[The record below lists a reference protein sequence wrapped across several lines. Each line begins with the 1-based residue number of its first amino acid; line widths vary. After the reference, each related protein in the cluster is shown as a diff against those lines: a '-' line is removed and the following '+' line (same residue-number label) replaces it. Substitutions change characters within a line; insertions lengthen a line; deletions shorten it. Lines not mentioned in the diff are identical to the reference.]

1 MTKTSLV
8 LFEVGVELK
17 NIFTAVS
24 CSIVSKYRIIEKSC
38 NPQTNLE
45 WRGETYVVQSRG
57 FKFRQRTYLCFS
69 IALFPT
75 TDLPVDQFSVHGILK
90 NYNIITNAYHVRD
103 LIRIWSRKNTTEEK
117 FDTTTPCSLLTRY
130 QRFGETSCFHV
141 QG

>member
-38 NPQTNLE
+38 NPQTN
-45 WRGETYVVQSRG
+45 VVQSRG
-57 FKFRQRTYLCFS
+57 LKFRQRTYLCFS
-69 IALFPT
+69 IALLPT
-75 TDLPVDQFSVHGILK
+75 TDLPVDQLSVHGILK
-90 NYNIITNAYHVRD
+90 NYNIITNADHVRD